1 MKMLVSVMFA
11 AGAIVLI
18 SATAVSQER
27 DVPIADVP
35 AAVLAAAQ
43 AAVPGLAISEAEVEV
58 EDGRDVYE
66 IEGTAD
72 GVEYEIEITADG
84 EVLEIEAD
92 D

>member
-1 MKMLVSVMFA
+1 MKIRELCGFA
-11 AGAIVLI
+11 AASIVLI
-18 SATAVSQER
+18 SGTVAAQDR

-35 AAVLAAAQ
+35 ATVLAAAR
-43 AAVPGLAISEAEVEV
+43 AAVPGLVITSAEVEV
-58 EDGRDVYE
+58 EDGQDVYE

-72 GVEYEIEITADG
+72 GMEYEIEISVDG